1 MVELQNGCVCC
12 GPQAGQLA
20 PAVKALCSQ
29 AEAKGA
35 PFDQVHCVRRGDACG
50 GHPGGSLWVAGD
62 REQGAGS
69 AVGSAVGGGV
79 YTRTLVVALG
89 AEG

>member
-20 PAVKALCSQ
+20 PAVKTLCAQ

-35 PFDQVHCVRRGDACG
+35 PFNQVRNASNFKDAIYVLILESMRCSNVRT
-50 GHPGGSLWVAGD
+50 SL
-62 REQGAGS
+62 
-69 AVGSAVGGGV
+69 
-79 YTRTLVVALG
+79 L
-89 AEG
+89 